1 MSNWRFTH
9 LTAVL
14 LLACLPAFVFAQDEE
29 AIEPAMMGG
38 SGATTWI
45 LKGNK
50 IYYLKWDRS
59 FEQAQIYG
67 PRELDNNDDAAETLR
82 LQSSGNFAWVL
93 RDDEVF
99 FVQAKREGSFVTL
112 EVERPE
118 ELPDAD
124 SSGPVMM
131 AGSGS
136 MAWVLKGN
144 SLFYLKWD
152 ASYGKAQIYGPE
164 ELPANDYGPSEPVL
178 MHGTG
183 NAVWV
188 LRGNEVFY
196 VAARVDGA
204 FVDIEIERPEELPD

>member
-1 MSNWRFTH
+1 MSNRRFTH
-9 LTAVL
+9 SFAFL
-14 LLACLPAFVFAQDEE
+14 LLACQLAPVFAEE
-29 AIEPAMMGG
+29 GEKPEPAMMGG
-38 SGATTWI
+38 SGVTPWI

-50 IYYLKWDRS
+50 IYYLKWDRE

-67 PRELDNNDDAAETLR
+67 PRELDTDDDAAEPLL

-99 FVQAKREGSFVTL
+99 FIAAKREGSFVTL

-131 AGSGS
+131 AGGGA

-144 SLFYLKWD
+144 TLFYLKWD
-152 ASYGKAQIYGPE
+152 AAYGKAQIYGPE
-164 ELPANDYGPSEPVL
+164 ELPANDYGPSAPIL
-178 MHGTG
+178 MHGTS
-183 NAVWV
+183 NAAWV

-196 VAARVDGA
+196 VAARVDGS

>member
-14 LLACLPAFVFAQDEE
+14 LLACLPAFVVAQDEG
-29 AIEPAMMGG
+29 AIESAMMGG
-38 SGATTWI
+38 SGVAPWI

-50 IYYLKWDRS
+50 IYYLKWDRE

-67 PRELDNNDDAAETLR
+67 PRELDNNDDAAETLL

-99 FVQAKREGSFVTL
+99 LIVAKREGSFVTL

-131 AGSGS
+131 AGGGS

-183 NAVWV
+183 NAVWI